1 MVVFL
6 LLMVYTAGPVTL
18 NSHWLILTVL
28 CLSDTHFNQIFIQ
41 DISGRI
47 WSISLYIKR
56 HRLTL
61 RMSEVVLDIFLNVI
75 CSVLESS
82 ILTPVTSRW
91 FQNFQMATWQYR
103 ACFEKVWINQ
113 SLTSHLLI
121 NKPADKKE
129 IPCLMCWV
137 VLVIRHDRS

>member
-18 NSHWLILTVL
+18 NSDWLILTVL

-82 ILTPVTSRW
+82 ILTPVTSR
-91 FQNFQMATWQYR
+91 
-103 ACFEKVWINQ
+103 
-113 SLTSHLLI
+113 
-121 NKPADKKE
+121 
-129 IPCLMCWV
+129 
-137 VLVIRHDRS
+137 